1 MTLTEKLQAII
12 SEQEQNPFDGILHHK
27 EKVDLVPS
35 NLSLSSLEM
44 TLVTAMSRESVLKNY
59 LSLVKDKYDYV
70 LIDCMPS
77 LMADEM
83 GGKDGWKIEKC
94 FLVEDSREVAD
105 IIHGDFFIARSNVA
119 DEKYSSL
126 SGEQLLKYKRLFRYP
141 ERFHETAHGIEIE
154 PFKPD
159 RADKER

>member
-1 MTLTEKLQAII
+1 
-12 SEQEQNPFDGILHHK
+12 
-27 EKVDLVPS
+27 
-35 NLSLSSLEM
+35 
-44 TLVTAMSRESVLKNY
+44 
-59 LSLVKDKYDYV
+59 
-70 LIDCMPS
+70 
-77 LMADEM
+77 MADEM

-94 FLVEDSREVAD
+94 FLIGDSREVAD

>member
-1 MTLTEKLQAII
+1 MGGYSIYGASL
-12 SEQEQNPFDGILHHK
+12 DG
-27 EKVDLVPS
+27 VDPCLRM
-35 NLSLSSLEM
+35 EG
-44 TLVTAMSRESVLKNY
+44 
-59 LSLVKDKYDYV
+59 
-70 LIDCMPS
+70 

-94 FLVEDSREVAD
+94 FLMEDSREVAD
-105 IIHGDFFIARSNVA
+105 IIHGDFFIARSNVV

-126 SGEQLLKYKRLFRYP
+126 SSEQLLKYKRLFRYP

-154 PFKPD
+154 PFKPN

>member
-1 MTLTEKLQAII
+1 MCTGETYKEPDSAFERTYEVSSNDKVFQARMCGYSIYGA
-12 SEQEQNPFDGILHHK
+12 SLDGVETCLGM
-27 EKVDLVPS
+27 EG
-35 NLSLSSLEM
+35 
-44 TLVTAMSRESVLKNY
+44 
-59 LSLVKDKYDYV
+59 
-70 LIDCMPS
+70 

-94 FLVEDSREVAD
+94 FLIEDSREVAD